1 MLHSFCF
8 ECLQGHCK
16 DKVAGD
22 DVACPVCR
30 RDFQIQDA
38 GLQGLPRNFF
48 VQNLIDARD
57 ASPRE
62 TDVLCEICAAENDAH
77 EDDEIPPA
85 TMYCVDCNQRL
96 CRSCSRPQRM
106 WRGGPHQVTALGAEL
121 GVELI
126 QQRASYCDQHKDEKL
141 KLYCHD
147 CQINVCLMCFA
158 VDHSGHKCADVGKVA
173 DEFIKSFDSDVRSIS
188 SRIDDFY
195 AAVTQVDAENTKF
208 LSAVHASGTS
218 AEQRGKTVD
227 QIVKKH
233 VIQLLQELQTV
244 KSEGE
249 KEASNRKEELKLALT
264 SLESFKIYL
273 AELMAKGSPC
283 DVTRV
288 AKAMRSRAS
297 ELLQTCV
304 ISSDYTDPDVT
315 FTHMNIDELTNKG
328 QNLIGR
334 ISLQTCINGII
345 MFNFS
350 FCEHQL
356 AFESY

>member
-1 MLHSFCF
+1 
-8 ECLQGHCK
+8 
-16 DKVAGD
+16 
-22 DVACPVCR
+22 
-30 RDFQIQDA
+30 
-38 GLQGLPRNFF
+38 
-48 VQNLIDARD
+48 
-57 ASPRE
+57 
-62 TDVLCEICAAENDAH
+62 
-77 EDDEIPPA
+77 
-85 TMYCVDCNQRL
+85 
-96 CRSCSRPQRM
+96 
-106 WRGGPHQVTALGAEL
+106 VTALGAEL

-147 CQINVCLMCFA
+147 CEINVCLTCFA

-249 KEASNRKEELKLALT
+249 KEASNRMEELKLALT

-315 FTHMNIDELTNKG
+315 FTPMNIDELTNKG

-345 MFNFS
+345 MLNFS

>member
-1 MLHSFCF
+1 M
-8 ECLQGHCK
+8 
-16 DKVAGD
+16 
-22 DVACPVCR
+22 
-30 RDFQIQDA
+30 
-38 GLQGLPRNFF
+38 
-48 VQNLIDARD
+48 
-57 ASPRE
+57 
-62 TDVLCEICAAENDAH
+62 
-77 EDDEIPPA
+77 
-85 TMYCVDCNQRL
+85 
-96 CRSCSRPQRM
+96 
-106 WRGGPHQVTALGAEL
+106 
-121 GVELI
+121 
-126 QQRASYCDQHKDEKL
+126 
-141 KLYCHD
+141 
-147 CQINVCLMCFA
+147 
-158 VDHSGHKCADVGKVA
+158 
-173 DEFIKSFDSDVRSIS
+173 
-188 SRIDDFY
+188 
-195 AAVTQVDAENTKF
+195 
-208 LSAVHASGTS
+208 
-218 AEQRGKTVD
+218 
-227 QIVKKH
+227 
-233 VIQLLQELQTV
+233 IQLLQELQTV

-304 ISSDYTDPDVT
+304 ISSDYTAPDVT